1 MMEAILKATGSD
13 VPMTIGGSLNFGYY
27 GAENMIS
34 RMRASL
40 RFHVTGSLSLYL
52 SLSEPA
58 SMEVQDVHTDGPYS
72 VLAELIG
79 SAAQPVAQP
88 VPRPSS
94 SIKAAE
100 LAVLNNLLIAVTA
113 CSAER
118 HAAKVASSACPAAFT
133 RFSSCRNSTDF
144 HSKEIVLFF
153 VLVFVTAFLLVLVPL
168 LVPVPVSVTGLLIV
182 FILLTAKKRTNIT
195 HPLFSTLSEL
205 GSHWR

>member
-13 VPMTIGGSLNFGYY
+13 VPMIAGGSMNFGYY

-79 SAAQPVAQP
+79 SAEQAVAQP
-88 VPRPSS
+88 VPRPSKLQS
-94 SIKAAE
+94 
-100 LAVLNNLLIAVTA
+100 LQ
-113 CSAER
+113 C
-118 HAAKVASSACPAAFT
+118 
-133 RFSSCRNSTDF
+133 
-144 HSKEIVLFF
+144 
-153 VLVFVTAFLLVLVPL
+153 
-168 LVPVPVSVTGLLIV
+168 
-182 FILLTAKKRTNIT
+182 
-195 HPLFSTLSEL
+195 
-205 GSHWR
+205 